1 MLSQLNKMWC
11 DFKKKNHCDSQVL
24 LDEVLF
30 DAPEGV
36 EASFDLLELIEGK
49 QILHLTK
56 RIHIYRSEFVRFLLD
71 HEFTHL
77 MDYIQYP
84 FERPSIDDINR
95 WTIQEDNI
103 NTSSDRGIFGTFG
116 EIHLPQKM
124 SGENMLEGDVGKKLF
139 DYMNTYSE
147 FHACHISFKEIICH
161 SSKGESIDVR
171 KNQVPGPFRDISIQ
185 KLLSDCL
192 RHAHMIYQKFSAL
205 LVPQIFV
212 LYFRQ
217 IMYLFG
223 YISHFENDIWTLKQ
237 SFSVLGI
244 SNLESMYLDMY
255 HALKEKNIQKIYE
268 CSDAIYRDSYIP
280 FVKDYIRRTYDPGLY
295 TEDELNN
302 ITPENYHLFVEMIEN
317 RKGGRLWSGR
327 VSPIF
332 GVNDVN
338 RAYGAVDPDMI
349 RNMVRK
355 TRELPNGGMKPDF
368 S

>member
-1 MLSQLNKMWC
+1 MLSQWNRMWC
-11 DFKKKNHCDSQVL
+11 DFKKKNHCDSDVL
-24 LDEVLF
+24 LDEVRF
-30 DAPEGV
+30 DAPYGV

-49 QILHLTK
+49 HILHLTK
-56 RIHIYRSEFVRFLLD
+56 RIHIYRSEFVQFLLD

-84 FERPSIDDINR
+84 LERPTIDDINR
-95 WTIQEDNI
+95 RTIQEDNV

-124 SGENMLEGDVGKKLF
+124 SGQNMLEGDNGKKLF

-147 FHACHISFKEIICH
+147 FHACQVSFQNIIRH
-161 SSKGESIDVR
+161 SSGDLLIDVK

-192 RHAHMIYQKFSAL
+192 RHAHMIYQKFSAM
-205 LVPQIFV
+205 LVPQLFV

-223 YISHFENDIWTLKQ
+223 YVSHFSNDIPTLKQ
-237 SFSVLGI
+237 SFDVLGI
-244 SNLESMYLDMY
+244 SQLEDMYLDMY
-255 HALKEKNIQKIYE
+255 RALKEKDILRIYE
-268 CSDAIYRDSYIP
+268 YSDAIYRDSYIP

-302 ITPENYHLFVEMIEN
+302 ITPENYHLFVEMIAN

-349 RNMVRK
+349 REMVRK
-355 TRELPNGGMKPDF
+355 TRELPDGHMKTDF
-368 S
+368 